1 MKRYLLRL
9 RHYLG
14 LLGLFAKYSLMEQM
28 AYRVNWVAGITVE
41 CGYMLIKLM
50 YALLILQAGGPINGL
65 STGEMLMCVG
75 TYIAL
80 TGLYMGVYPNFW
92 ALPLSV
98 QDGSLDMLLTKS

>member
-80 TGLYMGVYPNFW
+80 CTPIFGRCRSRCKTAAW
-92 ALPLSV
+92 ICC
-98 QDGSLDMLLTKS
+98 

>member
-41 CGYMLIKLM
+41 CG
-50 YALLILQAGGPINGL
+50 
-65 STGEMLMCVG
+65 
-75 TYIAL
+75 
-80 TGLYMGVYPNFW
+80 
-92 ALPLSV
+92 
-98 QDGSLDMLLTKS
+98 